1 MVVDMERVMSFVT
14 RLIDAGLVNDIND
27 PESCFD
33 VWDWFHDRPE
43 LNDGYEV
50 CSGACKGVLVFEDA
64 DYVIKFDYY
73 GSESY
78 CKLEANNYADAVE
91 AGLARYFAETRFVC
105 EIDGITFTV
114 QEKCDCDE
122 GAVYNSLGRYVRSTY
137 EDEGSEYDE
146 HDIWSE
152 VDCLFD
158 EGRAYEMFEDAAL
171 AHFICSHY
179 INDLH
184 QGNFGFVGKRL
195 VMTDFSG
202 F

>member
-1 MVVDMERVMSFVT
+1 MTVNMEQVKS
-14 RLIDAGLVNDIND
+14 LINHLVEAGLVDAINSLD
-27 PESCFD
+27 KVFYPNEWFEENMPEQYSI
-33 VWDWFHDRPE
+33 
-43 LNDGYEV
+43 Y
-50 CSGACKGVLVFEDA
+50 SGASKGVIVSKET

-73 GSESY
+73 GEDRY
-78 CKLEANNYADAVE
+78 CKIEADNYGYAVE
-91 AGLARYFAETRFVC
+91 AGLAHYFAETHFVC
-105 EIDGITFTV
+105 EIDGITFTI
-114 QEKCDCDE
+114 QEKCNCDE
-122 GAVYNSLGRYVRSTY
+122 GAVYDSLGRYVRSTY

-158 EGRAYEMFEDAAL
+158 EGRAYEMFEDTAL

-184 QGNFGFVGKRL
+184 QGNFGFIGGRL